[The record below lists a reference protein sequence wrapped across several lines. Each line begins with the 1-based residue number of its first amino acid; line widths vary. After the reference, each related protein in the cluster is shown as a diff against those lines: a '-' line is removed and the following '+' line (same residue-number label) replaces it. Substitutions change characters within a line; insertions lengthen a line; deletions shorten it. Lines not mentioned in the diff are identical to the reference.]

1 MERAYEKFIEVG
13 KIQGL
18 FSIDDPVQPKIV
30 VVSPVHVTDRT
41 VSRFLVADE
50 DGKRSQIKK
59 NQLYK
64 INEEEAAKIDGSL
77 H

>member
-1 MERAYEKFIEVG
+1 MVADSKALLSDEIMERAYENFIEVG

-30 VVSPVHVTDRT
+30 VNSPVHVIDRT

-50 DGKRSQIKK
+50 DG
-59 NQLYK
+59 
-64 INEEEAAKIDGSL
+64 
-77 H
+77 

>member
-1 MERAYEKFIEVG
+1 MVADSKALLSDEIMERAYENFIEVG

-30 VVSPVHVTDRT
+30 VISPVHVIDRT

-50 DGKRSQIKK
+50 G
-59 NQLYK
+59 
-64 INEEEAAKIDGSL
+64 G
-77 H
+77 

>member
-1 MERAYEKFIEVG
+1 MVADSKVLLSDEIMERAYENFIEVG

-30 VVSPVHVTDRT
+30 VISPVHVIDRT

-50 DGKRSQIKK
+50 DG
-59 NQLYK
+59 
-64 INEEEAAKIDGSL
+64 
-77 H
+77 

>member
-1 MERAYEKFIEVG
+1 MVADSKALLSDEIMERAYENFIEVG

-30 VVSPVHVTDRT
+30 VISPVHVIDRT

-50 DGKRSQIKK
+50 DG
-59 NQLYK
+59 
-64 INEEEAAKIDGSL
+64 
-77 H
+77 